1 MTATARVPRRTSRS
15 DRMMP
20 FIYLSVALL
29 LAVVI
34 LPSVLRPPRDQ
45 PTTSSGFSPDAP
57 PDKNQSSVFS
67 SFQQASSGTPGGVTQ
82 QAAAQAAAAGP
93 PVTAPPPPPPP
104 KVVAS
109 ACPFGFGNPPRQIES
124 VYAPP
129 CAPAFSGDNGG
140 ATSPGVNATDI
151 NVCFLA
157 ELTGTVQQDGEMA
170 GEPAPSDS
178 ATMRTYKVL
187 RDYFN
192 SRYQFYGR
200 HLRFFYPTN
209 DSSKSG
215 DDQKRDRAD
224 KAADVDHCFSAIQE
238 TQPAE
243 IDELA
248 KRKIFTFTQA
258 QVPENYFAA
267 HDPYT
272 WSFTP
277 AGSQAVRLGTEYAC
291 KKLAHK
297 PPSFTNDPAFA
308 TTKERKWGAIVYNLP
323 EYDNP
328 GPQIKS
334 LMAQCGVDVDP
345 IVTYDLT
352 GSGSGTQGLASAV
365 TQMKVNNVST
375 IFYLGDLISAVPFT
389 QSAKSNNYFPEWFI
403 PGFGGVDTGHVARD
417 YDQTEW
423 SHAFGFSFY
432 EIPKPDEETE
442 CYKAYH
448 QIDPNND
455 PDSGMCTYMWGD
467 FVEMFSAIQSA
478 GPHLTID
485 TVKQA
490 MISQK
495 HLPPDPAWHMAGG
508 YDPNDHTYP
517 DWASELFWDQNAI
530 GSDGQK
536 GSYRFT
542 HSGKRYTYGQW
553 PTEDPAVFQNQ
564 PDTITLAP

>member
-1 MTATARVPRRTSRS
+1 MTATTRTVSRRTKRS
-15 DRMMP
+15 DRAVP
-20 FIYLSVALL
+20 FVYLAVALL
-29 LAVVI
+29 LGVAI
-34 LPSVLRPPRDQ
+34 LPTVLRPPRDQ

-67 SFQQASSGTPGGVTQ
+67 SFQQASSGTPGGVTE
-82 QAAAQAAAAGP
+82 QAAAATAVTQP
-93 PVTAPPPPPPP
+93 PPPPPPPPP
-104 KVVAS
+104 KTVAS

-129 CAPAFSGDNGG
+129 CAPAFSGNNGG
-140 ATSPGVNATDI
+140 ATAPGVNATDI
-151 NVCFLA
+151 NICFLG
-157 ELTGTVQQDGEMA
+157 ELTGTLPQGGEIGDAKA
-170 GEPAPSDS
+170 GETANY
-178 ATMRTYKVL
+178 RTYRVL

-200 HLRFFYPTN
+200 HLRFWYVAG
-209 DSSKSG
+209 DSGKSG
-215 DDQKRDRAD
+215 DDQQRDRAD
-224 KAADVDHCFSAIQE
+224 QAADTYHCFAAIQE
-238 TQPAE
+238 TNPAA

-248 KRKIFTFTQA
+248 KRGIFTYTVA

-297 PPSFTNDPAFA
+297 KPTFTDDPKLVNA
-308 TTKERKWGAIVYNLP
+308 TERKFGAIVYNLP
-323 EYDNP
+323 AYDNP

-334 LMAQCGVDVDP
+334 LMAQCGVNVDP

-352 GSGSGTQGLASAV
+352 GGANTQGLASAM
-365 TQMKVNNVST
+365 TQMAIANVT
-375 IFYLGDLISAVPFT
+375 TVFYMGDLISAVPFT
-389 QSAKSNNYFPEWFI
+389 QAAKSNGYFPEWFI

-417 YDQTEW
+417 YDQDEW
-423 SHAFGFSFY
+423 KHAFGFSFY

-448 QIDPNND
+448 EVDGSND

-467 FVEMFSAIQSA
+467 FVQMFSAIQNA
-478 GPHLTID
+478 GPHLTIQ

-490 MISQK
+490 LVTQK
-495 HLPPDPAWHMAGG
+495 HLPPTPSWHMAGG
-508 YDPNDHTYP
+508 YDLNDHTYP
-517 DWASELFWDQNAI
+517 DWASELWWDQNAV

-536 GSYRFT
+536 GSYRFP
-542 HSGKRYTYGQW
+542 HNGKRYTYGQW
-553 PTEDPAVFQNQ
+553 PTEDPALFTQQ
-564 PDTITLAP
+564 PDTITLAPPS